1 MSKLKFFSKKLKGT
15 TLIYPNSNQINKS
28 YFMYFNINMIS
39 SLPPLTFEL
48 LFSMY
53 ILDDVAIAY
62 MIVDML
68 KPIENMVFRSP
79 LARRTLF
86 EMERMI

>member
-28 YFMYFNINMIS
+28 YFNINMIS